1 MTYDVA
7 THDVWVEY
15 LQKDFVKAWK
25 KQSTTL
31 VLVYPPEKE
40 SLIPDQIRDR
50 LKRLSDN
57 YLHYQLH
64 YFDAPENSISIPHL
78 VKAAGDNGEFFFPL
92 TILYSNFPG
101 LRKQISQNYDPE
113 FVASAIYTYFD
124 DNFDEAIHQAGQ
136 YHNDRR
142 SESDWNLKYSIQYLI
157 GLQQFDMVEE
167 LLSRIDEKGQISSA
181 MRSQMGMIR
190 LARGEFEP
198 GIDQLIAHNNS
209 GNSFYAGLANLKIGN
224 TQAAIRQLSKAV
236 SGCT

>member
-1 MTYDVA
+1 M
-7 THDVWVEY
+7 
-15 LQKDFVKAWK
+15 
-25 KQSTTL
+25 
-31 VLVYPPEKE
+31 
-40 SLIPDQIRDR
+40 
-50 LKRLSDN
+50 
-57 YLHYQLH
+57 
-64 YFDAPENSISIPHL
+64 

-101 LRKQISQNYDPE
+101 LRKQISQNYDSE
-113 FVASAIYTYFD
+113 LVASSIYTYFD
-124 DNFDEAIHQAGQ
+124 DDFDEAIHQAGQ
-136 YHNDRR
+136 YHDNRV

-167 LLSRIDEKGQISSA
+167 LLSRIDEKGQISAA
-181 MRSQMGMIR
+181 MQSQMGMIR

-198 GIDQLIAHNNS
+198 GLDQLIAHNNR